1 MTTTATRREL
11 YDGLTSPLRG
21 EPTEPPALPT
31 LWRTG
36 EAWRGRVE
44 AAQRSGA
51 VARVRRGIYG
61 PPAALGTGDEAALL
75 AAIVAVDSRMSTPFA
90 FSHRSAGALA
100 GLWVPARHDAVV
112 EVTQA
117 GPISSPAHADL
128 TLRRYRSDLP
138 DDEVRDFLGLPV
150 TSVERTAV
158 DCARTL
164 PLARALA
171 VVDSAL
177 VLGADRGEMDRILHR
192 LRGRRGIRAAREIV
206 ALGSD
211 AVGSPA
217 ESVVRAEIVAAGLP
231 APSTLVVVDTPG
243 GPYELDMGWIDRRVG
258 VEVHGRA
265 KYLRG
270 ADPVAEAV
278 RREHVFE
285 ADWSVVD
292 VRTGQPVWQ
301 YLPRIRRALAARS

>member
-1 MTTTATRREL
+1 MIRREL
-11 YDGLTSPLRG
+11 YDGLTSPVRG
-21 EPTEPPALPT
+21 EPIAPPTLPT

-44 AAQRSGA
+44 AAQRSGRA
-51 VARVRRGIYG
+51 ERVRRGLYG
-61 PPAALGTGDEAALL
+61 PPSSPAAGDDALL
-75 AAIVAVDSRMSTPFA
+75 AAIVAVGSRMSTAFA
-90 FSHRSAGALA
+90 ISHRSAGLLA
-100 GLWVPARHDAVV
+100 GLWVPPRHDAVV
-112 EVTQA
+112 EVTQV
-117 GPISSPAHADL
+117 GPISSTAHADV

-138 DDEVRDFLGLPV
+138 HDEIRDFLGLPV

-177 VLGADRGEMDRILHR
+177 VIGADRGEMERILHR
-192 LRGRRGIRAAREIV
+192 LRGRRGVRAAREIV
-206 ALGSD
+206 ALGQPT
-211 AVGSPA
+211 VGSPA

-231 APSTLVVVDTPG
+231 VPSTLVVVDTPG
-243 GPYELDMGWIDRRVG
+243 GAFELDMGWIDQKVG
-258 VEVHGRA
+258 VEVHGRG

-270 ADPVAEAV
+270 ADPVSEAV

-285 ADWSVVD
+285 AGWSVVD
-292 VRTGQPVWQ
+292 VRTGQPAWH
-301 YLPRIRRALAARS
+301 YLPRVRRALEARA